1 MTYSKNLH
9 GKQLD
14 RKKLLSDPILMVI
27 ILGISILLILF
38 VIYPLVM
45 LIGESFEVN
54 EGESLFSNYI
64 QVFQMSSFKTAL
76 KNTLLLGIISST
88 ISTAIGFLFAYVDAY
103 INLKSAFLKVIFKV
117 VATLP
122 IVSPPFVLALSALFL
137 FGNSGIITRGIFGI
151 LSSNIKGYPGI
162 ILVQTM
168 TFFPTAYLMLKGL
181 LKNID
186 PSLEEAVRNMGAS
199 RFKEFT
205 TVTLPLLL
213 PGIGNAFLVC
223 FLEGCADFANPMLI
237 GGNVDTLATSIYLQY
252 TGGWSTGSAGKAAAM
267 AVYLLMITMVFFLLQ
282 KYVLEAK
289 SVATLTGKASRAKIL
304 IEDKSV
310 TIPLKIIAGI
320 IGSFVIIMYLC
331 VFYGS
336 IMTVWGRNYT
346 PTLKWWAYLFTGSG
360 EGFKA
365 FGVSFGLAFIAACL
379 TSVFSML
386 IAYIV
391 VKKRFFGRKAIE
403 FVSMLAMAVPGT
415 VLGVAFIRGFV
426 TGIFHSGI
434 MSGLYGS
441 SAILIVVFVIRSL
454 PVGVRS
460 GISALNQID
469 KSIEESAYDMGA
481 NTAKIFTSVTLP
493 LIKDSFFSGLVT
505 SFVRSITSIS
515 AVILLVTP
523 KIPFI
528 TVRIN
533 AYADNG
539 NFGVACVYATVLI
552 ILGYA
557 SIGILDIITKKLTVK
572 RTVID

>member
-1 MTYSKNLH
+1 MKSNTKQ
-9 GKQLD
+9 GKELD
-14 RKKLLSDPILMVI
+14 RKKLLSDPILMI
-27 ILGISILLILF
+27 IITGISVLLILF
-38 VIYPLVM
+38 VIYPLIM
-45 LIGESFEVN
+45 LIGESFEVEPG
-54 EGESLFSNYI
+54 EGFLANYVN
-64 QVFQMSSFKTAL
+64 VFKMSTFKSAL
-76 KNTLLLGIISST
+76 ANTLTIGVISSLLAT
-88 ISTAIGFLFAYVDAY
+88 VVGFIFAYVDAY
-103 INLKSAFLKVIFKV
+103 IDRKSGFLKAIFNI

-137 FGNSGIITRGIFGI
+137 FGNAGLVTRGIFGM

-162 ILVQTM
+162 ILVQTL
-168 TFFPTAYLMLKGL
+168 TYFPTVYLMLKGL

-199 RFKEFT
+199 RPREFF

-223 FLEGCADFANPMLI
+223 FLESCADFANPMLI

-252 TGGWSTGSAGKAAAM
+252 TGGWSTGSAGNAAAM
-267 AVYLLMITMVFFLLQ
+267 AVYLLMITTVFFLIQ
-282 KYVLEAK
+282 KYVLEAR
-289 SVATLTGKASRAKIL
+289 SVATLTGKASRARIL

-310 TIPLKIIAGI
+310 TVPLKIVAGV
-320 IGSFVIIMYLC
+320 IGSFVVIMYLC

-336 IMTVWGRNYT
+336 IMTVWGRNYH
-346 PTLKWWAYLFTGSG
+346 PTLKWWKYLFSGSG

-365 FGVSFGLAFIAACL
+365 FGVSFGLAFISACL
-379 TSVFSML
+379 TSLFAML

-391 VKKRFFGRKAIE
+391 VKKRFVGRKAIE

-415 VLGVAFIRGFV
+415 VLGVAYIRGFV
-426 TGIFHSGI
+426 TGVFHSGFLAGI
-434 MSGLYGS
+434 YGS
-441 SAILIVVFVIRSL
+441 SAILIIVFVVRSL

-481 NTAKIFTSVTLP
+481 NTAKVFSSVTLP
-493 LIKDSFFSGLVT
+493 LIKDSFFSGLIT

-523 KIPFI
+523 RIPFI

-552 ILGYA
+552 LLGYA
-557 SIGILDIITKKLTVK
+557 SIGILDLMTKKLTIK
-572 RTVID
+572 KTEI

>member
-1 MTYSKNLH
+1 MKNKVLQ

-14 RKKLLSDPILMVI
+14 RKKLLADPILMLV
-27 ILGISILLILF
+27 ILGIAVILLLF
-38 VIYPLVM
+38 VVYPLVM
-45 LIGESFEVN
+45 LISESFEV
-54 EGESLFSNYI
+54 EKGHG
-64 QVFQMSSFKTAL
+64 VFQNYVNVFRMGSFKTAL
-76 KNTLLLGIISST
+76 TNTLIIGVTSSVLAT
-88 ISTAIGFLFAYVDAY
+88 IIGFIFGYVDAY
-103 INLKSAFLKVIFKV
+103 IDLKSGFLKMIFNV

-137 FGNSGIITRGIFGI
+137 FGNAGLITRGIFGM

-168 TFFPTAYLMLKGL
+168 TYFPTCYLMTKGL

-199 RFKEFT
+199 RTQEFF
-205 TVTLPLLL
+205 TVTLPLML
-213 PGIGNAFLVC
+213 PGIGNAFLVS
-223 FLEGCADFANPMLI
+223 FLESCADFANPMLI

-252 TGGWSTGSAGKAAAM
+252 TGGWSTGSAGNAAAM
-267 AVYLLMITMVFFLLQ
+267 AVYLLVITTVFFLIQ
-282 KYVLEAK
+282 KYFFEAK
-289 SVATLTGKASRAKIL
+289 SVTTLTGKASRPRIR

-310 TIPLKIIAGI
+310 TIPLKIIAGV
-320 IGSFVIIMYLC
+320 IGSFVIVMYLC
-331 VFYGS
+331 VLYGS
-336 IMTVWGRNYT
+336 VMKVWGRDYAIT
-346 PTLKWWAYLFTGSG
+346 FKWWKYIFAGRG

-365 FGVSFGLAFIAACL
+365 FGMSFGLAAIAAAI
-379 TSVFSML
+379 TSVLAML
-386 IAYIV
+386 ISYIT
-391 VKKRFFGRKAIE
+391 VKKKFLGRKAIE

-415 VLGVAFIRGFV
+415 VLGVAYIRGFV
-426 TGIFHSGI
+426 TGIFHSGVLAGI
-434 MSGLYGS
+434 YGTGV
-441 SAILIVVFVIRSL
+441 ILIIVFIVRSL

-481 NTAKIFTSVTLP
+481 NTAQVFTTVTLP

-523 KIPFI
+523 KILFV

-552 ILGYA
+552 ILAYA
-557 SIGILDIITKKLTVK
+557 AIGILNLVTNKLTVK
-572 RTVID
+572 RTEIKD